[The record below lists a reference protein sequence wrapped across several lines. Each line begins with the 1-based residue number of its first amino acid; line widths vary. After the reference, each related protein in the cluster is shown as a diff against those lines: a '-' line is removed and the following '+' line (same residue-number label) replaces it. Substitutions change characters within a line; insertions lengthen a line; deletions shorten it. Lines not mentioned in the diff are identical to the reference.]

1 MVPTWSPKLP
11 SKQKQKV
18 VGKENISST
27 YNEKNENIKIL
38 VFK

>member
-1 MVPTWSPKLP
+1 MVTAQSPKLP
-11 SKQKQKV
+11 SKQKQQV
-18 VGKENISST
+18 VGKKNISST